1 MFVGVGFVLRRDD
14 DSFNHTID
22 CISIASGQFLN
33 RSFNH
38 PSETNGCVGM
48 LLLTSFLCFQL
59 QLRRYRSS
67 VAKSVLILLR
77 YIEINGARYRIT
89 SSASVQL
96 QRRQREVVDDR

>member
-1 MFVGVGFVLRRDD
+1 MFVSIRFVLRRND

-77 YIEINGARYRIT
+77 HFEIDGAGYSVT